1 MSIPTTPSS
10 AAVPAAAPAAGGGP
24 PSSAVPVSTPAVAPS
39 VPSQPGGAPSPSPQP
54 GAAPTP
60 QPGAGAAPP
69 TVPAKGAGAA
79 EGTGGKEASVFG
91 TPSPIDGVVEALET
105 LEQIDPHAKEMGYG
119 GLEKESAAQRRA
131 KKAAAAKAAK
141 AGLPPPPATGQPPA
155 PAVAPDGTPVAA
167 LPQATE
173 GAFTFAGK
181 QYKSQVDA
189 ENRLSTLEGK
199 LRQSTERITGA
210 DNLTRA
216 WISHSEKQDAII
228 RQLSART
235 EGGPPA
241 EGAPGAP
248 ATPQSGTSPQ
258 TQAAAPTPESTSAEF
273 IKGFDWE
280 TFNGFYTD
288 EKRGP
293 GPALAYLADQMT
305 QHMAKSQA
313 TAINQMRSE
322 LRPELDA
329 LAQDRQQRTAET
341 QITQIW
347 NEAVQARDPQ
357 TGAVVMPELAA
368 DPAALQ
374 EVKNIWLTHFP
385 PAHIQNKDQAN
396 ATMWAAYL
404 IWTSQKSRQG
414 TVAQVA
420 ATGAGSAADAVLN
433 AASQA
438 AGAQATAVGGAPVSS
453 LPQPPSAG
461 SPGKP
466 LTEED
471 LVKQSFREGGNLSLH
486 DPDGNPLGFP
496 V

>member
-1 MSIPTTPSS
+1 MSTPTTTPSS
-10 AAVPAAAPAAGGGP
+10 AAAPAATPAPAAGGGP
-24 PSSAVPVSTPAVAPS
+24 PSSSVPASTPAVASPAPS
-39 VPSQPGGAPSPSPQP
+39 PPGGAPPPTPQP
-54 GAAPTP
+54 GAAPSP

-69 TVPAKGAGAA
+69 SVPAKGAGAA
-79 EGTGGKEASVFG
+79 AGTGGKEASVFG
-91 TPSPIDGVVEALET
+91 APSPIDGVVESLET
-105 LEQIDPHAKEMGYG
+105 LTREDPHAKEMGYG

-141 AGLPPPPATGQPPA
+141 EGLPTPPAAGQPPVEGQ
-155 PAVAPDGTPVAA
+155 PPVAA

-181 QYKSQVDA
+181 QYKSQADA

-199 LRQSTERITGA
+199 LRQSTESFTGA
-210 DNLTRA
+210 NSLTKA

-228 RQLSART
+228 RQLSARL

-241 EGAPGAP
+241 EGAPGTP

-258 TQAAAPTPESTSAEF
+258 TPAVAPTPESTSAEF

-313 TAINQMRSE
+313 TATEQLRSE

-347 NEAVQARDPQ
+347 SEAVQARDPQ

-404 IWTSQKSRQG
+404 IWTSQRSRQG

-420 ATGAGSAADAVLN
+420 ATSAGSAAEAVLN
-433 AASQA
+433 AASQGA
-438 AGAQATAVGGAPVSS
+438 NAQATAVGGAPVSS

-466 LTEED
+466 LTEEEQ
-471 LVKQSFREGGNLSLH
+471 VKQSFRDGGTLSLR
-486 DPDGNPLGFP
+486 DPDGNPLGFSA
-496 V
+496 

>member
-1 MSIPTTPSS
+1 MSTPIATPSS
-10 AAVPAAAPAAGGGP
+10 AAPSPAATPAAAGGGA
-24 PSSAVPVSTPAVAPS
+24 PSSTVPASTPASTPAPAPAVTPAVAPS
-39 VPSQPGGAPSPSPQP
+39 VPSLPGGAPSP
-54 GAAPTP
+54 AP
-60 QPGAGAAPP
+60 APA
-69 TVPAKGAGAA
+69 VPAKGAGAA

-91 TPSPIDGVVEALET
+91 TPSPIDGVVESLET
-105 LEQIDPHAKEMGYG
+105 LTQEDPHAKEMGYG

-141 AGLPPPPATGQPPA
+141 AGLPTPPVVGQPPA
-155 PAVAPDGTPVAA
+155 PATVPAAA

-181 QYKSQVDA
+181 QYKSQADA

-199 LRQSTERITGA
+199 LRQSTEHITGA
-210 DNLTRA
+210 DGLTRA
-216 WISHSEKQDAII
+216 WITHSEKQDAII
-228 RQLSART
+228 RQLSARL

-241 EGAPGAP
+241 EGAAIPGAP
-248 ATPQSGTSPQ
+248 ATPQSGTSPKA
-258 TQAAAPTPESTSAEF
+258 AAAPTPESTSAEF

-313 TAINQMRSE
+313 TAIDQIRGE

-347 NEAVQARDPQ
+347 SEAIQARDPQ

-396 ATMWAAYL
+396 ATMWASYL
-404 IWTSQKSRQG
+404 IWTSQRSRQG

-420 ATGAGSAADAVLN
+420 ATGAGSAAEAVLN

-438 AGAQATAVGGAPVSS
+438 AGAQATVVGGAPVSS
-453 LPQPPSAG
+453 LSQPPSAG

-466 LTEED
+466 LTEEEEI
-471 LVKQSFREGGNLSLH
+471 KQSFREGGNLSLQ